1 MAENY
6 ILFDVKPSGVATLTL
21 NRPEKYNAFTPEM
34 IDQWFEVLAKAADD
48 PAVRVVVLTGAGK
61 AFCAGGDAGKM
72 EHRATQ
78 DALTQKHFLWRQV
91 HKIPLLLEQ
100 LDKPIIAA
108 INGVARGAGLDMAL
122 MCDIRFMA
130 ESANVGESYIN
141 LGLIAGDGGAYYLP
155 KLIGMDKALEI
166 FWTGRSVGAKEAEQL
181 GMVTR
186 AVPDDQLMAVTYE
199 LAERIAAQ
207 PFEAVRAYKR
217 LTYQSRNLSL
227 TAHLDMVSSH
237 TAILRDTDDH
247 RQRIAAVA
255 AKRAKT

>member
-1 MAENY
+1 MAENF

-34 IDQWFEVLAKAADD
+34 IDQWFAVLSKAADD
-48 PAVRVVVLTGAGK
+48 PAVRVIVLTGAGK

-91 HKIPLLLEQ
+91 HKIPLLMEQ
-100 LDKPIIAA
+100 MDKPIIAA

-155 KLIGMDKALEI
+155 KLIGMD
-166 FWTGRSVGAKEAEQL
+166 
-181 GMVTR
+181 
-186 AVPDDQLMAVTYE
+186 
-199 LAERIAAQ
+199 
-207 PFEAVRAYKR
+207 
-217 LTYQSRNLSL
+217 
-227 TAHLDMVSSH
+227 
-237 TAILRDTDDH
+237 
-247 RQRIAAVA
+247 
-255 AKRAKT
+255 